1 MEFARVHHGTP
12 ERVYVTVKNSDS
24 VTMSS
29 GRGVIWYFPFV
40 SSGSASVGYEGYA
53 VTFANTTSSTT
64 YAPNP
69 GLFAGVVA
77 PLDIPSGEF
86 GRVQVFGPVDSVVL
100 HGNTSA
106 PFNGWAGYTSA
117 AAVSRLFL
125 QPYHLFGWNTVV
137 TQPGVFGVLDAGTT
151 ADTTLRPFLHGG
163 YVVPYSDAYTSVSTD
178 SSWILESGGVG
189 STSTAWCKAFIRCL

>member
-12 ERVYVTVKNSDS
+12 EQVFVTVRNSDS
-24 VTMSS
+24 TTMSV
-29 GRGVIWYFPFV
+29 GYGVIWDLPFI
-40 SSGSASVGYEGYA
+40 SSGSAGGGYEGLA
-53 VTFANTTSSTT
+53 VTFANTTSSAT

-77 PLDIPSGEF
+77 PSSIDPGAY
-86 GRVQVFGPVDSVVL
+86 GRVQVFGLIDSVVL
-100 HGNTSA
+100 HGHTGA

-117 AAVSRLFL
+117 GAVSRLIL

-137 TQPGVFGVLDAGTT
+137 TQPGILGVLNMGTT
-151 ADTTLRPFLHGG
+151 ADTTLRPFVHGG

-189 STSTAWCKAFIRCL
+189 TTATAWCKAFIRCL